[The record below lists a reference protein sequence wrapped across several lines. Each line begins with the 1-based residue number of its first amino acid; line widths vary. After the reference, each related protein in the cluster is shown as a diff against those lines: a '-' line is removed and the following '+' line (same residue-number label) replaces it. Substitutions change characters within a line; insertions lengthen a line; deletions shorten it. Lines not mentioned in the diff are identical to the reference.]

1 MRPRLNCWLVAM
13 WLWWTR
19 RHARNYAWVRR
30 SEAFGGLIP
39 HFGYAELTEDGHLL
53 VIDYIPPKGRLWS
66 KDNFILAFKGSYR
79 ATLFHRESSRTFQT
93 LTEATEWAG
102 TWPSLKVYCTEC
114 LSDQPSGSPS
124 ASHGVCS
131 HDDPG

>member
-1 MRPRLNCWLVAM
+1 M
-13 WLWWTR
+13 
-19 RHARNYAWVRR
+19 RR

-79 ATLFHRESSRTFQT
+79 TTLFRRETALMFQSSS
-93 LTEATEWAG
+93 EAITWAE
-102 TWPSLKVYCTEC
+102 TWPSLKASCMGF
-114 LSDQPSGSPS
+114 SSGQPFGEFLV
-124 ASHGVCS
+124 SHGVCS